1 MSPKECVLA
10 GGHLWPQWKRAEDQ
24 VAADVKLVCRQC
36 GLVQT
41 IAEPS

>member
-1 MSPKECVLA
+1 MNPKESVLA
-10 GGHLWPQWKRAEDQ
+10 GGHFWPQWKREEDQ
-24 VAADVKLVCRQC
+24 AADVKLVCKQC